1 MSSCGSK
8 IFITV
13 NNGGAVA
20 QLPDPVSL
28 SPDQIVDRTAVLG
41 QKKTAKPFL
50 AVLLSGILGGAY
62 IAFAGAISQLVTCGA
77 SPGNGA
83 SQFFAGAVFAS
94 GLVYVMI
101 AGADL
106 FTGNVMTGI
115 VARLDNRITTREYLI
130 NLFIVYFANFIG
142 ALVVVGIIYYGNVW
156 KFGDAALGAKIVA
169 VAERKCSLEF
179 VEAFVRAVGA
189 NWLVC
194 LGVWMVIAT
203 GDVAGRIMACF
214 FPVMTFVA
222 LGLEHSVANM
232 YFLPLGLFLKGSAGA
247 ATDGLNWTAFL
258 VNNAIPVTLGNIVG
272 GALFVGMIYFG
283 IYRTSK
289 KT

>member
-1 MSSCGSK
+1 MS
-8 IFITV
+8 
-13 NNGGAVA
+13 

-28 SPDQIVDRTAVLG
+28 SPDQIVDRTALLG

-62 IAFAGAISQLVTCGA
+62 IAFAGAISQLVACG
-77 SPGNGA
+77 PGPVTGA
-83 SQFFAGAVFAS
+83 TQFFAGAVFAS

-115 VARLDNRITTREYLI
+115 VARCDSRITTQAYLN
-130 NLFIVYFANFIG
+130 NLLIVYGSNFVG
-142 ALVVVGIIYYGNVW
+142 ALIVAAIIYYGDVW
-156 KFGDAALGAKIVA
+156 TFSDLSLGKKIVT
-169 VAERKCSLEF
+169 VAERKCELSF
-179 VEAFVRAVGA
+179 SVAFVRAIGC

-203 GDVAGRIMACF
+203 GDVAGRILACF

-222 LGLEHSVANM
+222 LGLEHCVANM
-232 YFLPLGLFLKGSAGA
+232 YFIPLGLMLKESVSIASPALSLQSFLI
-247 ATDGLNWTAFL
+247 
-258 VNNAIPVTLGNIVG
+258 NNAIPVTLGNIVG
-272 GALFVGMIYFG
+272 GGLFVGMIYFG

-289 KT
+289 KNKI